1 MLAQAFRNLSM
12 GEFLIWVIVLAGM
25 IGVAVIVVKACGLQV
40 PAWFWQIVGIVALC
54 FVGVVAIRFLLSM

>member
-1 MLAQAFRNLSM
+1 
-12 GEFLIWVIVLAGM
+12 
-25 IGVAVIVVKACGLQV
+25 VAVIVVKACGLQV